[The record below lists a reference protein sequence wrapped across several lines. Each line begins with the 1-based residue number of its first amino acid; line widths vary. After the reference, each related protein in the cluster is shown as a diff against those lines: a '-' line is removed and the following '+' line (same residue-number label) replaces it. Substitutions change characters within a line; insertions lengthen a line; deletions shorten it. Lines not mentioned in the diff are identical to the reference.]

1 MRRAES
7 VGRRSLFWALTIF
20 TVFSYAVPQ
29 LMYYSSEGAG
39 VEQYTEIS
47 KFFFSAH
54 FGLALLS
61 AFGVSS
67 LVRLTQG
74 RAGAR
79 PATAGALA
87 GAVAVPFFAALAIA
101 PVGFCWAAAFDA
113 DNHWRGF
120 YRSPYF
126 PGSIEEQMGTA
137 LGRVKHGPRDV
148 FFDASADERIH
159 GYLSE
164 MLIFGGSVF

>member
-7 VGRRSLFWALTIF
+7 VGRRSLFWALTVF
-20 TVFSYAVPQ
+20 SVFSYMVPQ

-61 AFGVSS
+61 AFGVAYV
-67 LVRLTQG
+67 L
-74 RAGAR
+74 RAIAGYLQPQ
-79 PATAGALA
+79 PAAWSVVQWT
-87 GAVAVPFFAALAIA
+87 VAIPFFAAVALA
-101 PVGFCWAAAFDA
+101 PVGFCYAASFDE
-113 DNHWRGF
+113 NGHWRGF
-120 YRSPYF
+120 YRAPYF
-126 PGSIEEQMGTA
+126 RDSVEEQMGRA
-137 LGRVKHGPRDV
+137 LAKDKHGPRDV
-148 FFDASADERIH
+148 YFDASADERVH

-164 MLIFGGSVF
+164 MLIF